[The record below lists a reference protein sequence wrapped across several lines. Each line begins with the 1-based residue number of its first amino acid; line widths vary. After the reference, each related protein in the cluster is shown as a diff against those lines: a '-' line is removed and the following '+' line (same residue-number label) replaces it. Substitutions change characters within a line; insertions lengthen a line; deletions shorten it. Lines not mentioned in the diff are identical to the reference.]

1 MTQMRHLREGDGWRV
16 GWDGSAHP
24 FCGLLG
30 GQGWAIE
37 LTAEEFQD
45 FRRLSLQLADAM
57 QQMAAELMDEERI
70 ACEAESD
77 RLWLEAEGYPQA
89 YELALMLQDG
99 RRAEGR
105 WPASVVPHLMHAM
118 QTLDLF

>member
-1 MTQMRHLREGDGWRV
+1 MRQVREGEGWRV

-37 LTAEEFQD
+37 LTAAEFQD
-45 FRRLSLQLADAM
+45 FQRLALQLAETM
-57 QQMAAELMDEERI
+57 RQMAAELMDEERI

-77 RLWLEAEGYPQA
+77 RLWLEADGYPNA
-89 YELALMLQDG
+89 YGLTLILQDG
-99 RRAEGR
+99 RRAEGH
-105 WPASVVPHLMHAM
+105 WPAAIVPHLLHAT